1 MEPLKKI
8 LIVDDNETNL
18 YSLKKIIGR
27 LPVEIDTAISGFVG
41 IDLAN
46 SKHYSLALVDIQMP
60 EMDGFE
66 TMKHLRLTP
75 GHEFI
80 PIILVSAIYTEDQ
93 YKIRG
98 METGAVDFIP
108 KPVNPDILRAK
119 VQVFLDLEENRMQL
133 NTLIEELKVK
143 NQELKTE
150 IKHRKQVEKELREAK
165 RAAEKTSELKGQL
178 LVNMSHEIR
187 TPVNSILGFADLL
200 TSPAVTTADKERYLR
215 YVSSSSHNLLF
226 LLDEV
231 LEHSRLESGEVRIS
245 LSPCN
250 LTALCHEICESF
262 EKIREQSG
270 KHSISIRTELPSKE
284 ENKTII
290 TDPHRVRQVISNL
303 VNNALKYTNSGTITF
318 GYLHNENE
326 IEFFIRDTG
335 IGIPPEDLDEI
346 FNRFKRAENQPE
358 LTAPGT
364 GLGLSIARS
373 IISNLG
379 GRIWVE
385 SEIGKGSIFRFT
397 IPLNI
402 ATESDQLVKELVID
416 DSILEPDWHGRTIM
430 IAEDEELN
438 FLFLKEA
445 LKPTFIIVHWAKN
458 GQESVD
464 LAKKHPEIELALMDI
479 KMPDMDGYEATR
491 QIKTMRPDLPIIIQ
505 TAFALSDEKAKSVK
519 QGGDGFIT
527 KPINRQLLIRTVSRF
542 LR

>member
-1 MEPLKKI
+1 MESHKRI

-18 YSLKKIIGR
+18 YSLKKIVGR
-27 LPVEIDTAISGFVG
+27 LPIEIDTAISGFAA
-41 IDLAN
+41 IDLAEG
-46 SKHYSLALVDIQMP
+46 KHYSLALVDIQMP

-66 TMKHLRLTP
+66 TMKRLRSTP
-75 GHEFI
+75 THEFI

-98 METGAVDFIP
+98 IETGAVDFIP

-133 NTLIEELKVK
+133 NQLIEVLKIK
-143 NQELKTE
+143 NQELKSE
-150 IKHRKQVEKELREAK
+150 IKHRKQVEKELRDAK
-165 RAAEKTSELKGQL
+165 RLAEKRSELKGQL

-200 TSPAVTTADKERYLR
+200 TSPSITTADKERYLR

-245 LSPCN
+245 LGPCN
-250 LTALCHEICESF
+250 IRDLCIEICESF

-270 KHSISIRTELPSKE
+270 KHSISIRTKLPPAD
-284 ENKTII
+284 ENKTIM
-290 TDPHRVRQVISNL
+290 TDPQRLRQVISNL
-303 VNNALKYTNSGTITF
+303 VNNSLKYTNSGTITF
-318 GYLHNENE
+318 GYLIKGDE
-326 IEFFIRDTG
+326 IELFVRDTG

-364 GLGLSIARS
+364 GLGLSISRS
-373 IISNLG
+373 IVSKLG

-385 SEIGKGSIFRFT
+385 SEIGKGSVFKFT
-397 IPLNI
+397 IPFNA
-402 ATESDQLVKELVID
+402 ATESDLSEKEMILD
-416 DSILEPDWHGRTIM
+416 DSGLEPDWHDRTIM

-445 LKPTFIIVHWAKN
+445 LKPTSIVIHWAKN
-458 GQESVD
+458 GHEAID
-464 LAKKHPEIELALMDI
+464 LVKKHPEIELTLMDV

-491 QIKTMRPDLPIIIQ
+491 QIKTVRPDLPIIIQ

-527 KPINRQLLIRTVSRF
+527 KPINRQLLIRTISRF